1 VFQSET
7 GLKQGLCGGILL
19 DAGKSLKTPVNLLRS
34 DAGTVLAIML

>member
-7 GLKQGLCGGILL
+7 GLKQELFGGILIH
-19 DAGKSLKTPVNLLRS
+19 DGKSLKTSVNLLRS

>member
-7 GLKQGLCGGILL
+7 GLKQGIFGGILL
-19 DAGKSLKTPVNLLRS
+19 DEGKSLKTSVNLLRS